1 MKNLLKFGLTIG
13 ILAFALVLASCQSLL
28 EPLPSTETS
37 AEVSTA
43 KPEVTVEP
51 AETAE
56 PEETAEPGE
65 TADPKETTEP
75 ETDEPE
81 LNIPKQPLSAL
92 VANGKTVFKLHD
104 PNTQVYSN
112 TLGDYRVHLGI
123 DVATDMNAEV
133 YALYD
138 GTVSKI
144 WEDSMMGHCLAIDHG
159 NGLIS
164 IYKNLS
170 GSYPAGVEVG
180 ATVRAGQAVGYV
192 GDSAMIEIADE
203 PHLHF
208 EMSLN
213 GEQVN
218 PADYLEGAQAPTPD
232 EPETDEPA
240 PENPE
245 ISFDKQSLSALV
257 SGGSI
262 FKYHDPNTQVYSNTM
277 GDYRVHLGIDVATA
291 LNSEV
296 YALYDGTVENIFE
309 DFMMGYCLVI
319 NHGNGLTSVYKNLSG
334 SYPVGV
340 EVGATVRAG
349 QAVGYVGDSAMIEIA
364 DEPHLHFEMSLNGE
378 QVDPLDYLNE

>member
-92 VANGKTVFKLHD
+92 VANGKTVFKPHD

-112 TLGDYRVHLGI
+112 TMGDYRVHLGI
-123 DVATDMNAEV
+123 DVATALNSEV

-159 NGLIS
+159 NGLTS
-164 IYKNLS
+164 VYKNLS

-213 GEQVN
+213 G
-218 PADYLEGAQAPTPD
+218 D
-232 EPETDEPA
+232 
-240 PENPE
+240 
-245 ISFDKQSLSALV
+245 
-257 SGGSI
+257 
-262 FKYHDPNTQVYSNTM
+262 
-277 GDYRVHLGIDVATA
+277 TA
-291 LNSEV
+291 N
-296 YALYDGTVENIFE
+296 
-309 DFMMGYCLVI
+309 
-319 NHGNGLTSVYKNLSG
+319 
-334 SYPVGV
+334 
-340 EVGATVRAG
+340 
-349 QAVGYVGDSAMIEIA
+349 
-364 DEPHLHFEMSLNGE
+364 
-378 QVDPLDYLNE
+378 PLDYLNE